1 MNQKSD
7 KRNHLLA
14 PRAIFNTTQIYRLYI
29 LKELTKGH
37 SLYGKQIYD
46 TFNEHFKG
54 LPVPVSYSTIYNT
67 LHDLEEQNYVD
78 SKWETGTLVKNRT
91 KRYYRITDEGLQYYR
106 RMAPIFIDNLKK
118 HKSIVDKFIEIVS
131 K

>member
-1 MNQKSD
+1 MNQEAD

-29 LKELTKGH
+29 LKELAKGH

-54 LPVPVSYSTIYNT
+54 LPVPVSYSTIYDT
-67 LHDLEEQNYVD
+67 LHNLEEQNYVD
-78 SKWETGTLVKNRT
+78 SKWKTGVPVKNRT
-91 KRYYRITDEGLQYYR
+91 KRHYRITDEGLQYYK
-106 RMAPIFIDNLKK
+106 RMAPIFIDN
-118 HKSIVDKFIEIVS
+118 
-131 K
+131 

>member
-1 MNQKSD
+1 MNNETD

-37 SLYGKQIYD
+37 SLYGKQIHD